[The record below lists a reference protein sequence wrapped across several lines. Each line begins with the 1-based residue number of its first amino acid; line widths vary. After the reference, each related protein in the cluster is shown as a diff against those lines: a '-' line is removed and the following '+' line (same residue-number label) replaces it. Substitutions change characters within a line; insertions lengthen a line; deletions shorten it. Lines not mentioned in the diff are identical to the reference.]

1 MEIFAATTTL
11 AQGYVGLCAVYLVG
25 YWLVSFMRCKAKP
38 HRDSL
43 FALGGAA
50 LALWQAK
57 QLGGGTA
64 GYMLLFFAGLFATGA
79 LMVAQ
84 AVASK
89 ARVQAALR

>member
-11 AQGYVGLCAVYLVG
+11 AQWYVGLCAVYLVG

-50 LALWQAK
+50 LA
-57 QLGGGTA
+57 
-64 GYMLLFFAGLFATGA
+64 
-79 LMVAQ
+79 
-84 AVASK
+84 
-89 ARVQAALR
+89 